1 MSADV
6 LDAGGRLDALYFCPH
21 HPQAIDETL
30 RMVCDCRKP
39 RPGMIHQAT
48 TQFEID
54 LNRSFVVGDKLA
66 DVGLAASA
74 GARGILVRT
83 GYGQTEL
90 QRHHGSM
97 PGAAYVA
104 DTSFEAAS
112 WILKESGFPKETR

>member
-1 MSADV
+1 
-6 LDAGGRLDALYFCPH
+6 
-21 HPQAIDETL
+21 
-30 RMVCDCRKP
+30 
-39 RPGMIHQAT
+39 MIHQAT

-74 GARGILVRT
+74 GARGILVKT
-83 GYGQTEL
+83 GYGQVEL